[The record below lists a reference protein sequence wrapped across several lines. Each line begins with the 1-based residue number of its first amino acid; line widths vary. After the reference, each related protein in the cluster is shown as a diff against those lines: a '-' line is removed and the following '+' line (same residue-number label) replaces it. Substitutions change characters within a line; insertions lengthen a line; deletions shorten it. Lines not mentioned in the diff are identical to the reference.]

1 MCGLVDYQALQTS
14 ITRLAL
20 LTTLGAAAYALRK
33 LASLCRARKQKPG
46 NQREERQAICPAGSL
61 VESPR

>member
-14 ITRLAL
+14 ITRVAL
-20 LTTLGAAAYALRK
+20 LTTLGAAACALHK
-33 LASLCRARKQKPG
+33 LVSLFRARKQKPG
-46 NQREERQAICPAGSL
+46 NRSEAREAICPAGSL